1 MTLKQ
6 YLAKCGRGGLSAL
19 AEKVG
24 TSKGYIHDI
33 STGSVPSVEIAKRIE
48 RATEG
53 EVRAAVVLGLGA
65 TA

>member
-1 MTLKQ
+1 M
-6 YLAKCGRGGLSAL
+6 